1 MKIFACS
8 VNIKWLKKNNQ
19 RIVIYGAGV
28 VGGVV
33 GGLALAGTPLV
44 LSGEPWMM
52 KVRTFIKCFRLN
64 S

>member
-44 LSGEPWMM
+44 LSGELWMM

>member
-1 MKIFACS
+1 
-8 VNIKWLKKNNQ
+8 
-19 RIVIYGAGV
+19 VIYGAGV